1 MATLHEMA
9 VKLQEYIMEQASDRR
24 SSGFNPH
31 KYNNLK
37 LRMDG
42 MIDYP
47 HVIIAIGISEA
58 IYNVKDVIKIDGGL
72 GSDERYVRKWL
83 EKTNTIDNL
92 VEIYNNLTDLTSVED
107 EMNKEDEP
115 ETPLTEEAMATGV
128 RSTSY
133 EQHQRERLK
142 QYMMSLED
150 DEDDEDDEREDVD
163 DETDTDKIKSADGES
178 EEDEVTEDDEDNDDD
193 DDDDISVYSFDD

>member
-83 EKTNTIDNL
+83 EKTSTIDNL

-107 EMNKEDEP
+107 EMSKEDEP
-115 ETPLTEEAMATGV
+115 ETPVVEEAMATGV

-142 QYMMSLED
+142 QYMMSM
-150 DEDDEDDEREDVD
+150 EDDEDDERENED
-163 DETDTDKIKSADGES
+163 DETDEDKIKSVDEES
-178 EEDEVTEDDEDNDDD
+178 DEDSETENDEDNDDD
-193 DDDDISVYSFDD
+193 DDDDMTVYSFD